1 MFVSNGLIG
10 LREGLEAGLVITVLV
25 AFLNGRGR
33 SDQVRVVWT
42 GVVAALIGSVLAGMI
57 IGVTVKGLSARGE
70 AIFEAVI
77 SGVAVVLITAMVF
90 WMRHSLADE
99 HRKIEQ
105 AASRALVIGPVAVFL
120 VAFSAV
126 LREGVEAAVFVLVLA
141 EQGSW
146 ASSISGLLAGVVLAA
161 GLTWLLYRG
170 VVRINMARL
179 LTVTGVLLTVIAGG
193 VLAHAVGKLQEVGLL
208 PGAEVYAFD
217 ISAAL
222 SPDSWWGHFVSGMIG
237 LSSHPTV
244 LGLVTWIAYVAIVL
258 TAFTLMLRGKHAD
271 QISEPA
277 DRLA

>member
-33 SDQVRVVWT
+33 SDQVRVVWI
-42 GVVAALIGSVLAGMI
+42 GVVTALIGSVLAGVV

-70 AIFEAVI
+70 AIFAAVI
-77 SGVAVVLITAMVF
+77 SGVAVVLITTMVF
-90 WMRHSLADE
+90 WMRHSLAEE

-120 VAFSAV
+120 VAFTAV

-141 EQGSW
+141 DQGSW
-146 ASSISGLLAGVVLAA
+146 AASISGLLTGVVVAA
-161 GLTWLLYRG
+161 GLTWLLYKG

-193 VLAHAVGKLQEVGLL
+193 VLAHAVGELQEVGLL
-208 PGAEVYAFD
+208 PGAHVHAFD
-217 ISAAL
+217 ISAVL

-244 LGLVTWIAYVAIVL
+244 LGLVTWIAYIAIVL
-258 TAFTLMLRGKHAD
+258 TAFTLMLRGKQGD
-271 QISEPA
+271 QVSEPV
-277 DRLA
+277 DQLT